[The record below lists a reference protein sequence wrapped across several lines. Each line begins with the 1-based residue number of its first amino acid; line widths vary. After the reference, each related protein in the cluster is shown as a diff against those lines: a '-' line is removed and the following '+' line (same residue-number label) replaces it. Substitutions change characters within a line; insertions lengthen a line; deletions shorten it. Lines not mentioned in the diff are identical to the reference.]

1 MRQAYNG
8 TVFFLEQTERGNFAV
23 LEMEDEPGVL
33 RPYLMPSKILREAD
47 IVVYPILK
55 QAQQT
60 ISTKLLNLINEN
72 KNLIRKN
79 TRTSSKTGL

>member
-33 RPYLMPSKILREAD
+33 KPYLMPSKILREAD

-79 TRTSSKTGL
+79 TRTGSKTGL

>member
-1 MRQAYNG
+1 
-8 TVFFLEQTERGNFAV
+8 VFFLEQTERGNFAV

-33 RPYLMPSKILREAD
+33 KPYLMPSKILREAD
-47 IVVYPILK
+47 IVVYPVLK

-72 KNLIRKN
+72 KNLVRKN
-79 TRTSSKTGL
+79 KRSGSKTGL

>member
-33 RPYLMPSKILREAD
+33 KPYLMPSKILREAD
-47 IVVYPILK
+47 IVVYPVLK

-72 KNLIRKN
+72 KNLVRKN
-79 TRTSSKTGL
+79 KRSGSKTGL

>member
-1 MRQAYNG
+1 
-8 TVFFLEQTERGNFAV
+8 VFFLEQTERGNFAV
-23 LEMEDEPGVL
+23 LEMKDEPGVL

-47 IVVYPILK
+47 IVVYPMLK

-79 TRTSSKTGL
+79 TRTGSKTGL